1 MPPMQVFHS
10 GTKQDASGQVVS
22 AGGRVLAVT
31 ALADDQQEAQRLA
44 YQVNDSLILH
54 DFHSF
59 SRPPL
64 SSIRSH
70 GRHLLCLREA

>member
-1 MPPMQVFHS
+1 MHL
-10 GTKQDASGQVVS
+10 DRVVS

-44 YQVNDSLILH
+44 YQVNDLLILQ
-54 DFHSF
+54 DIQSF

-64 SSIRSH
+64 PSIRPY
-70 GRHLLCLREA
+70 RRYILRLR